1 MSYDLY
7 FWRQTKVITKKP
19 EIIIDLLLS
28 DKLMPGI
35 ATFPRARARDVFKSF
50 FPDITDGDFQLDWE
64 GSGSYFQVSF
74 GHANEKDAHLIVVNC
89 GYELLKSPDV
99 MNRVIEACGVLGC
112 ALFDPQSGERYAQPD
127 PK

>member
-7 FWRQTKVITKKP
+7 FWRQTKSRG
-19 EIIIDLLLS
+19 ESHGEIIDLLS
-28 DKLMPGI
+28 ADEAVPGI
-35 ATFPRARARDVFKSF
+35 EAFPRELVRAKFKRL

-64 GSGSYFQVSF
+64 GAGSYFQVSF
-74 GHANEKDAHLIVVNC
+74 AHADEKHVHLITVNC

-99 MNRVIEACGVLGC
+99 MNRIVEACGELGC
-112 ALFDPQSGERYAQPD
+112 ALFDPQSGERYEQPD